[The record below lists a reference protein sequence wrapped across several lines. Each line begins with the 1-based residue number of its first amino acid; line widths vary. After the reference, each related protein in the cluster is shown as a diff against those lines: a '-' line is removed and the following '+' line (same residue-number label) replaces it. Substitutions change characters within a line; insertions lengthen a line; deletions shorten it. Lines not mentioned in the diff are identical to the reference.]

1 MSGGVSCDPYTGSG
15 AYTSG
20 SGGVITGTQG
30 GPAPEDPW
38 MAGAYRYI
46 VPGTKLWEIRV

>member
-1 MSGGVSCDPYTGSG
+1 MSGGVFCDPYTGSG

-20 SGGVITGTQG
+20 SGGVITGTRG

-38 MAGAYRYI
+38 MAGAYR
-46 VPGTKLWEIRV
+46 